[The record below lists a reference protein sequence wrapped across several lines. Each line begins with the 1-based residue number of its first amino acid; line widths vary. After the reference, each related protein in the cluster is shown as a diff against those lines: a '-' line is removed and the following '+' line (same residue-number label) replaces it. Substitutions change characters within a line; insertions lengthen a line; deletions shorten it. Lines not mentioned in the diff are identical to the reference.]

1 MKIISWC
8 KPPLKDQ
15 YNVPSIPS
23 KFKIFGI
30 EYTTNKE
37 VLDNKMINNSNS
49 LSTEL
54 TLNNDQNVIASH
66 ITNNDQDFNT
76 EPTFNTDQ
84 DLNTNFTSN
93 NIQPITN
100 HISSNTQHINNISS
114 NTSNN
119 TQSINTLNK
128 QRLKSL
134 IKKSYTSFLTLLDTF
149 DTNIIEDIEHIHLKI
164 NELLNN
170 NKDKEVKTELIRLRN
185 VNIKNEIIDMLE
197 RIVFE

>member
-66 ITNNDQDFNT
+66 TLINDQDFNT
-76 EPTFNTDQ
+76 EPTFNTDH
-84 DLNTNFTSN
+84 TSN
-93 NIQPITN
+93 YIQPIIN
-100 HISSNTQHINNISS
+100 HTSSNIQSINTQHINNISS